1 MTVPNFMSKAFFY
14 QDLRRGEG
22 GALCAP
28 LDMIRQKYPGA
39 DRVKKSE
46 CNFSSQQTQI
56 MVKYITTKTEL
67 LKKGFKV
74 WKIQKGSEWFFTCI
88 LPVSSSKSLE
98 DKSFTLLKPCYLFSA
113 NFFVKAIVFFELFKA
128 IPISILL
135 SFRVQLWD
143 YLYLWIYFHRSYIC
157 VT

>member
-1 MTVPNFMSKAFFY
+1 MAVPNFMSKAFFY

-74 WKIQKGSEWFFTCI
+74 
-88 LPVSSSKSLE
+88 
-98 DKSFTLLKPCYLFSA
+98 
-113 NFFVKAIVFFELFKA
+113 
-128 IPISILL
+128 
-135 SFRVQLWD
+135 
-143 YLYLWIYFHRSYIC
+143 
-157 VT
+157 